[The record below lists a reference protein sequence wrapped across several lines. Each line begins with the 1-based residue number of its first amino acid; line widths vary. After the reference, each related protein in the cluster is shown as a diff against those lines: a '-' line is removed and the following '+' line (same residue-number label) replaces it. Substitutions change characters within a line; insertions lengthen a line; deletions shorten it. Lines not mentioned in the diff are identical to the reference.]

1 MDERIVLPPKYYHTN
16 FEYLLSFVKDKY
28 HELLNVSEWSFL
40 RQYYCLS
47 EDAQCLFIRFC
58 NRKGLFFKTNGLA
71 YEELENT
78 ENLLLQLY
86 KIGFV
91 SKINFE
97 EHKLFFLEIV
107 QVLTKQE
114 LIKVFDLNSLKSE
127 KREILVN
134 FLIEKFSVEE
144 IFEKIE
150 SEVKLIKVNFE
161 LHVSFMKFL
170 FFGNRAMDMTE
181 FVLRDMGLIQYYKHK
196 DDDLVARFETRKDAE
211 DKWMISDQYEI
222 FETLKNQVSV
232 AEIKNWFLNLNLNVP
247 SLSKVAFPSFEKL
260 ALRIGKYFEQNKGY
274 EEAIEIYQTIES
286 TPSRERTARCFL
298 KTGNIEE
305 AKVLC
310 SEMILSPFNI
320 DEQYFAEY
328 FLKTLKGKKSKKQT
342 TEWLQSSEAIEIDK
356 MYKNQVE
363 LGAIQYYLDLGFEAG
378 FSENFTWRT
387 LFGLWFWD
395 IIFDPSLVAFHHPF
409 QRRPSDL
416 HLPDF
421 YFKRKGQLE
430 QQLAAF
436 QDSSELLAHLWE
448 TFVKNQGTA
457 NPFVVWIEEIW
468 EMVRVIVIKIDL
480 DKLKQIVMKIAENIV
495 ENSRGLPDLLV
506 WSENHY
512 ELVEIKSPS
521 DNLSHQQ
528 LFWFRFF
535 KENEINAKVL
545 RVTFSM

>member
-1 MDERIVLPPKYYHTN
+1 MDKRIVLPPKYYHTN

-28 HELLNVSEWSFL
+28 HDLLNVSEWSFL

-47 EDAQCLFIRFC
+47 EDSQCLFIRFC
-58 NRKGLFFKTNGLA
+58 NRKGLFFKTDGLA

-78 ENLLLQLY
+78 EHLLHQLV
-86 KIGFV
+86 KVGFV

-97 EHKLFFLEIV
+97 EHKFFFSEIL

-114 LIKVFDLNSLKSE
+114 LIKVFDLKSLKSE

-134 FLIEKFSVEE
+134 YLIENLSAEE
-144 IFEKIE
+144 IIKKIE
-150 SEVKLIKVNFE
+150 WEVKLVKVNFE
-161 LHVSFMKFL
+161 LEVSFMKFL

-181 FVLRDMGLIQYYKHK
+181 FVLRDMGLIHYYKHN
-196 DDDLVARFETRKDAE
+196 DDDLVARFETRKDAD
-211 DKWMISDQYEI
+211 DKWMISDQFEI
-222 FETLKNQVSV
+222 FETLKNQVSL
-232 AEIKNWFLNLNLNVP
+232 AEIKNWFLNLNLTVL

-260 ALRIGKYFEQNKGY
+260 ALRIGKYFEQNKDF
-274 EEAIEIYQTIES
+274 EAAIEIYQTIES

-298 KTGNIEE
+298 KTGNLEE

-310 SEMILSPFNI
+310 SEMILSPLSV

-328 FLKTLKGKKSKKQT
+328 FLKTLDGKKSKKQT
-342 TEWLQSSEAIEIDK
+342 TEWLQSSDAIEIDK
-356 MYKNQVE
+356 FYKNQVE
-363 LGAIQYYLDLGFEAG
+363 VGAIQYYLDLGFQAG
-378 FSENFTWRT
+378 FSENFSWRT

-416 HLPDF
+416 YLPDF
-421 YFKRKGQLE
+421 YIKRKEQLE
-430 QQLAAF
+430 DQLSAF
-436 QDSSELLAHLWE
+436 KDSSELLAHLWE

-457 NPFVVWIEEIW
+457 NPFVVWLEEIW
-468 EMVRVIVIKIDL
+468 EMVRVIVNKIDL
-480 DKLKQIVMKIAENIV
+480 DKLKLIVLKIAENIV

-545 RVTFSM
+545 RVTFSL